1 MEDPVCGMHV
11 EPSSAIKLKL
21 GTEQFYFCSRHC
33 AEKFFS
39 EKTGKALGEKDL
51 IYPAQSAA
59 AAGFFKRKL
68 VLASFGF
75 LLLLPL
81 SYTVDGLRHYRHEF
95 LMYAGSVWWAI
106 LLGLLIGGFIDF
118 CVPSQFISSFLAGNN
133 KRSIL
138 RAVASGLLM
147 SACSHGILALAIQ
160 LHKKGASVPAVI
172 AFLLASPWANLP
184 FTFILFGF
192 FGAKALFLV
201 FAATAIAVITGFI
214 YQYLEHKGW
223 IESNPNTIVQQAP
236 VFLVE
241 EVRKHWAAGLDK
253 SFSGIF
259 KGAIALGDMVIWWM
273 IIGIGLAS
281 LAAVYIPEAWFT
293 QYMGPH
299 FKGLLVTLAFATVI
313 EVCSEGT
320 APLAFEIFR
329 RTGGFGNAL
338 VFLLAGVATDYTEI
352 GLLWSNVGR
361 RTALW
366 LPVITVPQIILFG
379 LLANALF

>member
-1 MEDPVCGMHV
+1 MKDPVCGMHV

-21 GTEQFYFCSRHC
+21 GTEHFYFCSRRC

-39 EKTGKALGEKDL
+39 GKVGRQPTEKDL
-51 IYPAQSAA
+51 IYPTKGVAV
-59 AAGFFKRKL
+59 AGFFKRKL
-68 VLASFGF
+68 VLVSFGF

-81 SYTVDGLRHYRHEF
+81 SYIVDGLYHYRHEF
-95 LMYAGSVWWAI
+95 LMYVGSVWWAI
-106 LLGLLIGGFIDF
+106 LLGLIIGGFIDF
-118 CVPSQFISSFLAGNN
+118 CIPTQFVSSFLAGRN

-138 RAVASGLLM
+138 RAVVSGLLM

-192 FGAKALFLV
+192 FGAKAFFLI
-201 FAATAIAVITGFI
+201 FAATVIAIITGFV
-214 YQYLEHKGW
+214 YQRLEHKGW
-223 IESNPNTIVQQAP
+223 IESNPNTVIQQAP
-236 VFLVE
+236 VSLVE
-241 EVRKHWAAGLDK
+241 EIRKHWAAGLDK
-253 SFSGIF
+253 SFSGVL
-259 KGAIALGDMVIWWM
+259 KGAVALGDMVIWWM

-281 LAAVYIPEAWFT
+281 LAAVYIPETWFT
-293 QYMGPH
+293 QYMGPRLG
-299 FKGLLVTLAFATVI
+299 GLLVTLAFATVI

-320 APLAFEIFR
+320 APLAFEIYR